1 MLNKIGIIGAGNIGG
16 VLIQEI
22 VSRKL
27 ARSIG
32 VVDIKEPDVAKG
44 KCIDIAEGIP
54 IIISDIIIEGSK
66 NYEVIEGSQLVI
78 NTAGVPRV
86 AHSNG
91 SIPSREELLEIN
103 LKITDV
109 VAENI
114 HRYSAEAIIISVS
127 NPLDAIVYR
136 LYQKLK
142 PPRNKIMGMAGVL
155 DSARYR
161 YFVAQA
167 VGISVENVSAMVL
180 GGHGDTMVPIRSS
193 CQVAGIPVERFIS
206 QDMLDHIEER
216 VRRAG
221 AEIVSLLGT
230 GSAFVSPAWS
240 VIEMVEAIVF
250 DKKKILPCCVLL
262 TGEYD
267 VNGYFIGVPVVLGRD
282 GVERIIELELT
293 DAERSAFKNSVEAVK
308 KTVEKIKNR

>member
-1 MLNKIGIIGAGNIGG
+1 
-16 VLIQEI
+16 
-22 VSRKL
+22 
-27 ARSIG
+27 
-32 VVDIKEPDVAKG
+32 
-44 KCIDIAEGIP
+44 
-54 IIISDIIIEGSK
+54 
-66 NYEVIEGSQLVI
+66 
-78 NTAGVPRV
+78 
-86 AHSNG
+86 
-91 SIPSREELLEIN
+91 
-103 LKITDV
+103 
-109 VAENI
+109 
-114 HRYSAEAIIISVS
+114 
-127 NPLDAIVYR
+127 
-136 LYQKLK
+136 
-142 PPRNKIMGMAGVL
+142 MGMAGVL